1 MSKCLITKLDAV
13 VNDNTLPVLESMQ
26 QFTLDA
32 ITASGNETMSDA
44 QKATLNHFFY
54 QIGAIDNNA
63 LWAKIKLL
71 LLPMVCNKN
80 IAKSLIN
87 YTTND
92 LEGTPATPYWSF
104 AANGGLTC
112 SETTYN
118 ITLSDARF
126 VGRSDEVSV
135 VFATM
140 ASSFKS
146 QGALR
151 FGNRSE
157 ISIDFLSRLAGDGV
171 RYYFSWR
178 GASVYTT
185 PSSYTFDIAGL
196 RALSD
201 RNLFKAIESTS
212 DGVISLTDTTMSGAK
227 EVQDYT
233 STTGTMQIR
242 SGDFDLGAY
251 VVAKGLSESEMDT
264 ILNAVKQLKV
274 AFA

>member
-1 MSKCLITKLDAV
+1 MANCLITKLDAI
-13 VNDNTLPVLESMQ
+13 VNDDTLPVLETMQ

-32 ITASGNETMSDA
+32 ITASGNETMADA
-44 QKATLNHFFY
+44 QKASLNHFFY

-92 LEGTPATPYWSF
+92 LEVTPYTPNWSF

-112 SETTYN
+112 SDTTSN
-118 ITLSDARF
+118 LTLSDARF

-140 ASSFKS
+140 AASFKS

-151 FGNRSE
+151 FGNSSG
-157 ISIDFLSRLAGDGV
+157 ISTDFFSRLAGDGV
-171 RYYFSWR
+171 RYYFAWR
-178 GASVYTT
+178 GVSVYATT
-185 PSSYTFDIAGL
+185 SSYTFDIAGL

-201 RNLFKAIESTS
+201 RNLFKAIESTG
-212 DGVISLTDTTMSGAK
+212 DGVISITDTKMSGAK

-233 STTGTMQIR
+233 STTGTMQLR
-242 SGDFDLGAY
+242 AGDFDLGAY